1 MKGYL
6 NIIQYPQTTRGNPPR
21 YTFVTIGFVKRV
33 NGFVTQLLQSPPAV
47 IKLGISNSGFIRVS
61 FITACGHIS
70 YRISHISRSVSRASR
85 ASASQH
91 LREQNGANF
100 VGVWMGW
107 SQWGQSSCMGFSVVL
122 AVFIILP
129 HPLKALLANLVLL
142 LYRSPQLDAALAV
155 GGPVTADFGFLDYHS
170 SPPKYP

>member
-1 MKGYL
+1 M
-6 NIIQYPQTTRGNPPR
+6 
-21 YTFVTIGFVKRV
+21 
-33 NGFVTQLLQSPPAV
+33 
-47 IKLGISNSGFIRVS
+47 
-61 FITACGHIS
+61 
-70 YRISHISRSVSRASR
+70 
-85 ASASQH
+85 
-91 LREQNGANF
+91 NF

-142 LYRSPQLDAALAV
+142 LYRSPQLDTALAV